1 METANY
7 EEEKGMNQHIIND
20 LNGVTVGGNYTG
32 GNSIVNHFYG
42 STADINQKR
51 DKEDRTIFLSYNWH
65 DMEIADRI
73 DKHLS
78 GLSGITVKRDV
89 RDIGS
94 WKSIREFMEGIRQQ
108 DYAVLIVS
116 DLYLK
121 SKNCMFEVTEVMKE
135 RVYAD
140 RVFPAVVERG
150 IYDPLTRAGYIQ
162 YWQQECNKLEVTIKG
177 LDPANVVELNADLR
191 RYRSIAS
198 SMGEFL
204 SMVADRNNPDIQ
216 EVGFQIEKAL
226 LKD

>member
-1 METANY
+1 M
-7 EEEKGMNQHIIND
+7 KQQIIND

-42 STADINQKR
+42 SSAEGNQANQKGN
-51 DKEDRTIFLSYNWH
+51 KNDRTIFLSYNWH
-65 DMEIADRI
+65 DVEIADRI

-78 GLSGITVKRDV
+78 GLSGIIVKRDV

-135 RVYAD
+135 RAYAD

-150 IYDPLTRAGYIQ
+150 IYDPLIRAGYIQ
-162 YWQQECNKLEVTIKG
+162 YWQQECSKLEAAIKG
-177 LDPANVVELNADLR
+177 LDLANAAELTADLK

-204 SMVADRNNPDIQ
+204 NMVADRNNPDIQ
-216 EVGFQIEKAL
+216 EVEFQIERAL
-226 LKD
+226 LKN

>member
-1 METANY
+1 MKQQITN
-7 EEEKGMNQHIIND
+7 N

-32 GNSIVNHFYG
+32 GNGVVNHFYG
-42 STADINQKR
+42 SSAEVNQIDQK
-51 DKEDRTIFLSYNWH
+51 KNKTDRTIFLSYNWH
-65 DMEIADRI
+65 DTEIANRI

-78 GLSGITVKRDV
+78 GISGIIVKRDV

-94 WKSIREFMEGIRQQ
+94 WKSIQEFMKSIRRQ

-135 RVYAD
+135 QEYAD

-162 YWQQECNKLEVTIKG
+162 YWQQECSKLEAAIKG
-177 LDPANVVELNADLR
+177 LDPANAAELTVDLKH
-191 RYRSIAS
+191 YRSIAS
-198 SMGEFL
+198 SIGEFL

-216 EVGFQIEKAL
+216 EVEFQIKKAL
-226 LKD
+226 LKN